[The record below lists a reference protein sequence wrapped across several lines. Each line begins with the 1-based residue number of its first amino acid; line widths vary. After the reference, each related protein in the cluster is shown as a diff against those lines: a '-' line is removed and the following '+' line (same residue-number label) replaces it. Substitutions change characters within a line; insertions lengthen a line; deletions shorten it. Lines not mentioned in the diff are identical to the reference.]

1 MIKFFRKIRQ
11 RLLTENKFS
20 KYLIYAIGEIILVV
34 IGILIALQ
42 INNANENKKK
52 RDFEITILEN
62 IQEDILADKI
72 DCELNRQYLEQ
83 TLINEQLLL
92 DFLLKNN
99 KEKNLDSI
107 SFVDALGIDLIT
119 AFHNASFNNLQNN
132 DVGLITNNEL
142 YKKITRFYDFYVF
155 SLKKVENDHVYTS
168 TYKLKLDYF
177 KKHFKVIDKRTTIQ
191 VGSSDDAWKQEFDRY
206 NFAIKEVEDLK
217 SDEEFK
223 IILAESLFINSIVFD
238 FYNQLFLKLD
248 ELNKS
253 INQELKNLKK

>member
-1 MIKFFRKIRQ
+1 LISG
-11 RLLTENKFS
+11 NKFS
-20 KYLIYAIGEIILVV
+20 KYLLYAIGEIILVV

-42 INNANENKKK
+42 INNANENRKK
-52 RDFEITILEN
+52 REFEITILEN

-92 DFLLKNN
+92 DFLLKG
-99 KEKNLDSI
+99 KEQNLDSI
-107 SFVDALGIDLIT
+107 SFVDALGIDVIT

-132 DVGLITNNEL
+132 DIGLISNNEL

-155 SLKKVENDHVYTS
+155 SLKKVENEHVYTS
-168 TYKLKLDYF
+168 TYKEKLDYF
-177 KKHFKVIDKRTTIQ
+177 KKHFKVTDKRTTIQ
-191 VGSSDDAWKQEFDRY
+191 VGSADDAWNQEFDRY
-206 NFAIKEVEDLK
+206 NFAINDKENLK

-223 IILAESLFINSIVFD
+223 LVLAESLFINSIVFD
-238 FYNQLFLKLD
+238 FYNQLFLKMD

-253 INQELKNLKK
+253 INLELDKLKK

>member
-11 RLLTENKFS
+11 KLLSENKFS

-42 INNANENKKK
+42 INNANENNKKK
-52 RDFEITILEN
+52 DFEVTILEN

-92 DFLLKNN
+92 DFLLKN
-99 KEKNLDSI
+99 KEQNLDSI
-107 SFVDALGIDLIT
+107 SFVDALGIDVIT

-132 DVGLITNNEL
+132 DIGLISNNEL

-155 SLKKVENDHVYTS
+155 SLKKVENEHVYTS
-168 TYKLKLDYF
+168 TYKEKLDYF

-191 VGSSDDAWKQEFDRY
+191 VGSADDTWNQEFDRY
-206 NFAIKEVEDLK
+206 NFAIKNKENLK
-217 SDEEFK
+217 DDEEFK
-223 IILAESLFINSIVFD
+223 LVLAESLFINSIVFD
-238 FYNQLFLKLD
+238 FYNQLFSKMD

-253 INQELKNLKK
+253 INKELDKLKK

>member
-1 MIKFFRKIRQ
+1 M
-11 RLLTENKFS
+11 LTENKFS
-20 KYLIYAIGEIILVV
+20 KYLLYAIGEIILVV

-42 INNANENKKK
+42 INNANENNKK

-72 DCELNRQYLEQ
+72 DCKLNLQYLEQ

-92 DFLLKNN
+92 NFLLKNN
-99 KEKNLDSI
+99 SEQNLDSI
-107 SFVDALGIDLIT
+107 SFVDALGIDLVT

-132 DVGLITNNEL
+132 DIGLITNNEL

-155 SLKKVENDHVYTS
+155 ALNKAENDHEYAN
-168 TYKLKLDYF
+168 TYKEKLVYF

-191 VGSSDDAWKQEFDRY
+191 VGSDDAWNQEFDRY
-206 NFAIKEVEDLK
+206 NFAIKEVEYLK
-217 SDEEFK
+217 ADEEFK
-223 IILAESLFINSIVFD
+223 LILAESLFINSIVFD
-238 FYNQLFLKLD
+238 FYNQLFLKMD

-253 INQELKNLKK
+253 INQELGELRK

>member
-1 MIKFFRKIRQ
+1 M
-11 RLLTENKFS
+11 LTENKIS

-42 INNANENKKK
+42 INNANENRKK
-52 RDFEITILEN
+52 REFEITILEN

-92 DFLLKNN
+92 DFLLKD
-99 KEKNLDSI
+99 KEQNLDSI
-107 SFVDALGIDLIT
+107 SFVDALGIDVIT
-119 AFHNASFNNLQNN
+119 AFHSASFNNLQNN
-132 DVGLITNNEL
+132 DIGLISNNEL

-155 SLKKVENDHVYTS
+155 SLKKVENEHVYTS
-168 TYKLKLDYF
+168 TYKEKLDYF

-191 VGSSDDAWKQEFDRY
+191 VGSADDAWNQEFDRY
-206 NFAIKEVEDLK
+206 NFVIKNEENLK

-223 IILAESLFINSIVFD
+223 LVLAESLFINSIVFD
-238 FYNQLFLKLD
+238 FYNQLFLKMD
-248 ELNKS
+248 VLNKS
-253 INQELKNLKK
+253 INLELDKLKK

>member
-11 RLLTENKFS
+11 KMLTENKFS

-42 INNANENKKK
+42 INNANENQKK

-62 IQEDILADKI
+62 IKEDILADKV
-72 DCELNRQYLEQ
+72 DCELNRQYLER

-92 DFLLKNN
+92 NFLLKDIPVQ
-99 KEKNLDSI
+99 NLDSI

-119 AFHNASFNNLQNN
+119 AFHSASFNNLQNN
-132 DVGLITNNEL
+132 DIGLITNNEL
-142 YKKITRFYDFYVF
+142 YKKITRFYDFYVNA
-155 SLKKVENDHVYTS
+155 LKKVENDHEYTS
-168 TYKLKLDYF
+168 TYKEKLVYF

-191 VGSSDDAWKQEFDRY
+191 VGSADDAWNQKFDRY
-206 NFAIKEVEDLK
+206 NFIIKEADNLK

-223 IILAESLFINSIVFD
+223 LVLAESLFINSIVFD
-238 FYNQLFLKLD
+238 FYNQLFLKMD

-253 INQELKNLKK
+253 INEELDKLKK